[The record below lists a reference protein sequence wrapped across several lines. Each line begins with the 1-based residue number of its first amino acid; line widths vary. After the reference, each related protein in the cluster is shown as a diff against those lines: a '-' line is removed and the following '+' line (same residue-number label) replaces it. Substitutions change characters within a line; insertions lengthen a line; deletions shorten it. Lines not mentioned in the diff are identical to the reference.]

1 MRSKPVP
8 LTDLHA
14 NLTGAIATLDAIGAK
29 LITPEGRALP
39 SDSIKIFDAAVKQR
53 ASLEDAIKL
62 LEVRIATKA
71 VLDQLRLEMV
81 RPTPVFRV
89 HGVAVRFPIARLML
103 FQNVV
108 CSNWALYDT
117 IAPACARICAT
128 DKIVNDTKRSPNL
141 LDFGEH
147 ENIGA
152 RTHRHVRAGYGWNLC
167 LSYQIRNWV
176 VHSGEV
182 DSSLRLFEFSDP
194 STDGFKIHIDAWNAL
209 VNLTKAKF
217 QLAVPDTSVLATL
230 QADGAKSFLDACDEV
245 DKLCSFLLGYST
257 GALRL
262 QLEILCS

>member
-1 MRSKPVP
+1 

-29 LITPEGRALP
+29 LITPEARGLP
-39 SDSIKIFDAAVKQR
+39 RDSIKIFEAAVNQKQY
-53 ASLEDAIKL
+53 LEDAIKL
-62 LEVRIATKA
+62 LDVRLATKTI
-71 VLDQLRLEMV
+71 LDQLRLEMV
-81 RPTPVFRV
+81 QPTPVFQL
-89 HGVAVRFPIARLML
+89 HGVTVRFPIARLML

-117 IAPACARICAT
+117 VAAACGKLCTT
-128 DKIVNDTKRSPNL
+128 DKIANHPKRSPNL

-152 RTHRHVRAGYGWNLC
+152 KTHRHLRAGYGWNLC

-182 DSSLRLFEFSDP
+182 DYSLHLFEFSTP
-194 STDGFKIHIDAWNAL
+194 SSDSFKIHINAWNAL
-209 VNLTKAKF
+209 VNETKNRFK
-217 QLAVPDTSVLATL
+217 LVVPDTGVLALL
-230 QADGAKSFLDACDEV
+230 QADGAKTFLDACDEI

-257 GALRL
+257 GALKL